1 MKTAVGYVRVS
12 TEEQAREGVS
22 LDNQKYKIKAYAEL
36 NDFQLIEIVADEGL
50 SAKNLNR
57 PGIKKILDM
66 ARNKEI
72 DAIIVYKLDR
82 AFRSTVDALEVTSLL
97 DKGGVAFHS
106 INERLDTKS
115 PLGKFFFTLIA
126 GIAEMER
133 GIIAER
139 TSDALQRKIENG
151 EHVGHIPYGYQIE
164 NSELIPYLPE
174 QEIIKFAKELRDR
187 GYTFQAIA
195 EEFKNRG
202 IKTKRGKIQW
212 YPTSIKNILTT
223 NLLIC

>member
-1 MKTAVGYVRVS
+1 MMKKAVGYVRVS
-12 TEEQAREGVS
+12 TEEQAREGIS
-22 LDNQKYKIKAYAEL
+22 LDNQKSKIKAYAEL
-36 NDFQLIEIVADEGL
+36 NDFELIEILADEGL

-66 ARNKEI
+66 AQNKEI
-72 DAIIVYKLDR
+72 QAIIVYKLDR

-97 DKGGVAFHS
+97 DKGGVGFHS

-139 TSDALQRKIENG
+139 TSDALQRKIEKG
-151 EHVGHIPYGYQIE
+151 EHVGTVPFGYQIE
-164 NSELIPYLPE
+164 GSELIPFLPE
-174 QEIIKFAKELRDR
+174 QEIIKFARELRER

-195 EEFKNRG
+195 DEFKNRG
-202 IKTKRGKIQW
+202 IKTKRGKVQW
-212 YPTSIKNILTT
+212 YPTSIKNILTAS
-223 NLLIC
+223 L

>member
-1 MKTAVGYVRVS
+1 MKKAVGYVRVS

-22 LDNQKYKIKAYAEL
+22 LENQGAKIKAYCEL
-36 NDFQLIEIVADEGL
+36 NDFVLIEIVADEGL

-72 DAIIVYKLDR
+72 EALVVYKLDR
-82 AFRSTVDALEVTSLL
+82 AFRSTIDALEVTKEL
-97 DKGGVAFHS
+97 DNYGIGFHS

-133 GIIAER
+133 GMIGER
-139 TSDALQRKIENG
+139 TSDALQRKIEKG
-151 EHVGHIPYGYQIE
+151 EHVGHIPFGYKVEGTQ
-164 NSELIPYLPE
+164 LTPFLPE
-174 QEIIKFAKELRDR
+174 QEVIRLAKELRDR
-187 GYTFQAIA
+187 GYTLQAIA
-195 EEFKNRG
+195 EEFKSRG
-202 IKTKRGKIQW
+202 VKTKRGLVKW
-212 YPTSIKNILTT
+212 YPTSIRNILMAS
-223 NLLIC
+223 L

>member
-1 MKTAVGYVRVS
+1 MKKAVGYVRVS

-22 LDNQKYKIKAYAEL
+22 LENQKAKIKAYAEL
-36 NDFQLIEIVADEGL
+36 NELELIEVVADEGL

-72 DAIIVYKLDR
+72 GALVVYKLDR
-82 AFRSTVDALEVTSLL
+82 AFRSTIDALEVTKEL
-97 DKGGVAFHS
+97 DNYGIGFHS

-133 GIIAER
+133 GIVGER
-139 TSDALQRKIENG
+139 TSDALRRKIEKG

-164 NSELIPYLPE
+164 HSELIPYLPE
-174 QEIIKFAKELRDR
+174 QEVIKLARELRER
-187 GYTFQAIA
+187 GYTFQDIA
-195 EEFKNRG
+195 EEFKTRG
-202 IKTKRGKIQW
+202 IRTKRGKIQW
-212 YPTSIKNILTT
+212 YPTSIRNILTVS
-223 NLLIC
+223 

>member
-22 LDNQKYKIKAYAEL
+22 LENQESKIKAYCEL
-36 NDFQLIEIVADEGL
+36 NGFELLEMVADEGL

-57 PGIKKILDM
+57 PGMKKILDM

-72 DAIIVYKLDR
+72 EAIIVYKLDR
-82 AFRSTVDALEVTSLL
+82 AFRSTIDALEVTRQL

-115 PLGKFFFTLIA
+115 PLGKLFFTLIA
-126 GIAEMER
+126 GVAEMER
-133 GIIAER
+133 GVIAER
-139 TSDALQRKIENG
+139 TSDALRRKIEKG

-164 NSELIPYLPE
+164 DSELIPYLPE
-174 QEIIKFAKELRDR
+174 QEIIKLARELRDR

-195 EEFKNRG
+195 DEFKSRG
-202 IKTKRGKIQW
+202 IKTKRGNYQW
-212 YPTSIKNILTT
+212 YPTSIKNILTAS
-223 NLLIC
+223 L